1 VDPLAAVH
9 AGPSPTGSRG
19 IGTAFATIFA
29 AVAINREVQ
38 RRREEQ
44 AAGVQPPA
52 RATCGEGMNPW

>member
-44 AAGVQPPA
+44 AAGVRPPA
-52 RATCGEGMNPW
+52 RATCG